1 MMAIS
6 QILYVQYHIWDIF
19 GLGVKSKKK
28 MLKKQLN
35 EGNHGQGTDIA
46 KISADNLAENTQK
59 YPKIPENTRKCP
71 NVYCIT
77 PKFVLPI
84 CPIGPKF

>member
-35 EGNHGQGTDIA
+35 EENHGQGTDIA
-46 KISADNLAENTQK
+46 KISADNLAENTRK
-59 YPKIPENTRKCP
+59 YP

-77 PKFVLPI
+77 PRFVLPR
-84 CPIGPKF
+84 GHLYLT